1 METKVKAARLGYRE
15 PQEAVIVDDDDDD
28 CRPLMWPISFSCLFV
43 MRGWRIGISILPS
56 KWVWEPKNACDR

>member
-28 CRPLMWPISFSCLFV
+28 DCRPLMWSISFSCLLSGV
-43 MRGWRIGISILPS
+43 G
-56 KWVWEPKNACDR
+56 E